1 MRTRSEWLGL
11 GWFSR
16 VAHAAAIAWAACA
29 LAPASMPAF
38 GPTGQLT
45 RVARALTLAFLAIT
59 AVEATERARGA
70 RRALFGGILAAA
82 GCALAECVAV
92 AVSPGGHWSII
103 LPGAAQVSLLVGVAV
118 ALGWRSRAAR
128 ADLALDA
135 LLLIVAAGVVGL
147 ALSVPLGTE
156 LLGAGRLG
164 VGGAAGIWRGLPVA
178 LLILVGLLVASRS
191 ALLGQRT
198 AGAAAAAG
206 LAATLASELPWSA
219 LVSPLLWAAAVIG
232 ATLAMQGRPG
242 AADQVEHLHTST
254 SGGSA
259 RVRAHFIVASAAI
272 VSFACVLLAVHGAP
286 NPALAAGVAIFVAL
300 LAVRVS
306 RSLAV
311 QERQSQRLAQ
321 SIEAERKMTSTL
333 ERHARLME
341 TERLAAVGELVAGVA
356 HEVNNPLSSISAFA
370 QLLLR
375 DDTLTAE
382 QRDSV
387 KVIRSETGR
396 ASQVVQDLLSFAR
409 RSEPQREPVDVNH
422 LVERTVR
429 LRNYQLTSSNVQAN
443 LALRDDVPAVTGDAR
458 QLQQVVLNLV
468 TNAIQAMAPMG
479 GGMLAVSTR
488 ADAGEV
494 VLEIADTG
502 PGVLPEARARVFE
515 PFFTTKQEG
524 EGTGLGLSVSY
535 GIIAS
540 HGGTIT
546 VTDGPKSPMHNG
558 NSHGPG
564 ATFVVR
570 LPASDAPAA
579 RSRHVSADLPA
590 FPARSPLCG
599 LRILFVDDEA
609 SLRQGFS
616 AFGRLRGFSVVS
628 AEDGRAALGLLD
640 GTSVDAVVTDLRMP
654 IMDGA
659 SLYEALR
666 IDRPGL
672 AARTV
677 FITGDVIGLGRF
689 TSSMGGVA
697 RQPTLTKPFTF
708 ERLEETIVGVVR
720 GRSVG

>member
-1 MRTRSEWLGL
+1 VRTRARGVGLEWSG
-11 GWFSR
+11 R

-29 LAPASMPAF
+29 VVPAPVAGLGPA
-38 GPTGQLT
+38 GQVT
-45 RVARALTLAFLAIT
+45 RVARALALAFLAIT
-59 AVEATERARGA
+59 AVEATDRARGA

-92 AVSPGGHWSII
+92 AVSPGGPWSII
-103 LPGAAQVSLLVGVAV
+103 LPGAAQVSLLVGVAA
-118 ALGWRSRAAR
+118 ALGWRSRAAP
-128 ADLALDA
+128 ADVALDA
-135 LLLIVAAGVVGL
+135 LLLVVAAGVVGL

-156 LLGAGRLG
+156 LLGAGRAG
-164 VGGAAGIWRGLPVA
+164 VGGVAGIWRGLPVA

-191 ALLGQRT
+191 ALLGRRT
-198 AGAAAAAG
+198 AWAAAAAG
-206 LAATLASELPWSA
+206 LAATLASELPRA
-219 LVSPLLWAAAVIG
+219 ARASPILWVAAVVG
-232 ATLAMQGRPG
+232 ATLAMRGRPG
-242 AADQVEHLHTST
+242 AEDQVERLRTST
-254 SGGSA
+254 GGGSTK
-259 RVRAHFIVASAAI
+259 VRTQFIIASAAV
-272 VSFACVLLAVHGAP
+272 VSFACLLLGVRGVP

-311 QERQSQRLAQ
+311 QERQAQRLAQ
-321 SIEAERKMTSTL
+321 SIEAERTMTSTL

-375 DDTLTAE
+375 DDTLNSE
-382 QRDSV
+382 QRESV

-396 ASQVVQDLLSFAR
+396 ASQVVQDLLAFAR

-429 LRNYQLTSSNVQAN
+429 LRNYQLTASNVQAN

-479 GGMLAVSTR
+479 GGTLAVSTR
-488 ADAGEV
+488 PDVGDV

-502 PGVLPEARARVFE
+502 PGILPEARARVFE

-535 GIIAS
+535 GIVAS

-546 VTDGPKSPMHNG
+546 VTDGLKSAVHNG

-570 LPASDAPAA
+570 LPASDAPAT
-579 RSRHVSADLPA
+579 RSRHVSAEIPA
-590 FPARSPLCG
+590 ITARSLLCG

-654 IMDGA
+654 VMDGA
-659 SLYEALR
+659 ALYEALR
-666 IDRPGL
+666 SDRPGL

-677 FITGDVIGLGRF
+677 FITGDVIGLRRF
-689 TSSMGGVA
+689 TSGAAGA

-708 ERLEETIVGVVR
+708 ERLEETLVGVVR